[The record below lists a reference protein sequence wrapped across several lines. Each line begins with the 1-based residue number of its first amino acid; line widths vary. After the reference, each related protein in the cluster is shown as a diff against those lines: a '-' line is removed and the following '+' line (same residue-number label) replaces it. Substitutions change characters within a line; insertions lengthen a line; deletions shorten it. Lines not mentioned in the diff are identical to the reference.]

1 MKVRQNRGAY
11 IEILRRMTPEQ
22 RLRKAFELRDVAR
35 ELFRRGLRSRH
46 PDMAEDELAALERK
60 LAERWHNRI
69 Y

>member
-35 ELFRRGLRSRH
+35 HLFRRGLRSRH
-46 PDMAEDELAALERK
+46 PDMAEDELTALERK